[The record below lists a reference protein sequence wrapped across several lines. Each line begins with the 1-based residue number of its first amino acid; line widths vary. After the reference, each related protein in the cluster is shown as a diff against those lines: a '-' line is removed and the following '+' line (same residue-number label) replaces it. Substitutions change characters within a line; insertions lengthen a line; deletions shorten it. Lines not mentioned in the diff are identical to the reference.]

1 LDFIIQA
8 YVKRGTRNRAMME
21 ALFIAGDV
29 NQDGIL
35 SMEEF
40 RSMVLQVQPDVPA
53 PMVAPRQCT
62 ARDCGEAHVARLY
75 HSFGKCSSKPIA
87 RVPR

>member
-1 LDFIIQA
+1 M
-8 YVKRGTRNRAMME
+8 KRGTRNRAMME

-53 PMVAPRQCT
+53 PMVAPR
-62 ARDCGEAHVARLY
+62 
-75 HSFGKCSSKPIA
+75 
-87 RVPR
+87 